1 MSKVSLLDRLQDI
14 CPLPLDESDSLPGK
28 AIDKDSMKRK
38 MLDGH
43 MQGYYTD
50 LSFWNIAL
58 LETMVP
64 LDLKQVCK
72 FTSKNNF

>member
-1 MSKVSLLDRLQDI
+1 MSSSLGMNRIYSHFLYSKMSKVSLLDRLQDI

-50 LSFWNIAL
+50 LSF
-58 LETMVP
+58 
-64 LDLKQVCK
+64 
-72 FTSKNNF
+72 